1 MKIESKFEV
10 GDEVAFKHL
19 QFGNEITGIIT
30 QIIMQ
35 VKKNNTIE
43 ILYEVTGDMVFRV
56 LEEKLYKI
64 NDK

>member
-10 GDEVAFKHL
+10 GDQVAFIHW